1 MKKKV
6 DERDTMFARMAWSV
20 GSAAYE
26 DYYARNPDKKP
37 IDDELRALPGLGSQ
51 ETPTYSPLANPIID
65 GIFGL
70 LASWHPLVDVE
81 PSPIKIEQSPE
92 TWTKWVKGT
101 ATYLGADLVGILAM
115 KPHHYYSHRGRREEV
130 YGEKISNLLPWGI
143 IIVRAMDPHMIH
155 RAPLAP
161 QTVETVRGYLNVA
174 VTALSL
180 ASSIRQA
187 GYRARVHMDG
197 NYLLPLVPAAV
208 DAGLGAL
215 GRNGLLI
222 TKEFGPCVRISAVTT
237 DMPLLETSK
246 GTIFDKVQRFCSG
259 CNLCSAMCPGKAI
272 PTGPLDKMKDN
283 WIFSSEKCYR
293 VWRNVGTDCG
303 VCISSCPFTQGAVD
317 WTKLAETEAPE
328 EYAQEI
334 ALSCQ
339 KRPFNPDPPEWL
351 KGERAWQTASYQK
364 I

>member
-1 MKKKV
+1 
-6 DERDTMFARMAWSV
+6 MFARMAWSV

-37 IDDELRALPGLGSQ
+37 IDDDLRTLPGLGSQ

-130 YGEKISNLLPWGI
+130 YGEKITNLLPWGI

-237 DMPLLETSK
+237 DMPLWRPLKAQFSTKSSDFAAVATFAAPCALERPSP
-246 GTIFDKVQRFCSG
+246 
-259 CNLCSAMCPGKAI
+259 PGH
-272 PTGPLDKMKDN
+272 
-283 WIFSSEKCYR
+283 
-293 VWRNVGTDCG
+293 
-303 VCISSCPFTQGAVD
+303 
-317 WTKLAETEAPE
+317 
-328 EYAQEI
+328 
-334 ALSCQ
+334 
-339 KRPFNPDPPEWL
+339 
-351 KGERAWQTASYQK
+351 
-364 I
+364 